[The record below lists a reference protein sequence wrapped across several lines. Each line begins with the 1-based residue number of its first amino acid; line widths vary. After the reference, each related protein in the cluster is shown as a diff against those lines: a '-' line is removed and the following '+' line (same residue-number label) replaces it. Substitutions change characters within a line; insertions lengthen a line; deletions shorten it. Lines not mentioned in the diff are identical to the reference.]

1 MGRVLCVG
9 LLAHSVEAS
18 RDVLFELHAPRFDGV
33 AFGVHGSQG
42 HLVPLRPFGEGGLV
56 LLPRL
61 GRRARC
67 VVPCLAH
74 GRVEPLGCLRL
85 PHHELG
91 GVCRLCL
98 PADLCD
104 PRVERLLDLARCRR
118 PLAPAPGGQGDE
130 LAQADVGR
138 WRWRRLRRGEG
149 PRDLVG
155 DGRDFADVNGI
166 AGVTDVWLGYLSRCG
181 VDPSDRD
188 DLFQEV
194 FLSVHTAAH
203 RFDASRRVHP
213 WLFTIVANSTRS
225 YFRKQRVR
233 QLVFAEPRPTAV
245 DPEPRATTPD
255 GERSA
260 VASQTLAWL
269 ERQIPQLPLRQRE
282 VLLLAC
288 VERRPLKEI
297 AQILGMPLNTI
308 KTHLRRARLSL
319 AHKLARARAPEG
331 SERQP

>member
-1 MGRVLCVG
+1 MSSLNRGQADTAWRATARDNG
-9 LLAHSVEAS
+9 PDQSQDEALLLVRS
-18 RDVLFELHAPRFDGV
+18 RDGDDDAFAELVARYRAPV
-33 AFGVHGSQG
+33 YS
-42 HLVPLRPFGEGGLV
+42 
-56 LLPRL
+56 
-61 GRRARC
+61 
-67 VVPCLAH
+67 
-74 GRVEPLGCLRL
+74 
-85 PHHELG
+85 
-91 GVCRLCL
+91 
-98 PADLCD
+98 
-104 PRVERLLDLARCRR
+104 
-118 PLAPAPGGQGDE
+118 
-130 LAQADVGR
+130 
-138 WRWRRLRRGEG
+138 
-149 PRDLVG
+149 
-155 DGRDFADVNGI
+155 
-166 AGVTDVWLGYLSRCG
+166 YLSRCG

-194 FLSVHTAAH
+194 FMSVHTAAH

-233 QLVFAEPRPTAV
+233 QLVFAEPRPTSV
-245 DPEPRATTPD
+245 DSEPRATTPD

-269 ERQIPQLPLRQRE
+269 ERQIPQLPPRQRE

-288 VERRPLKEI
+288 VERRPQQEI
-297 AQILGMPLNTI
+297 AQILGMPINTI